1 MGPHLPVAK
10 PGVHRFD
17 ENYMNEENLPMPGTS
32 TDSPGDIR
40 AEEILA
46 ALDEDQRAVALATRG
61 PVCVIAG
68 AGTGKTRAIT
78 HRIAYAA
85 AIGTMDP
92 QKVLAITFTAR
103 AAGEMR
109 VRLRGLGVPMVAART
124 IHAAALKQ
132 LIYFWP
138 SVFGGKTPDLIT
150 TKSSFLGEAI
160 NRAGLSDTLRATSRE
175 LMRDIASEI
184 EWAKVSEVA
193 PEDFL
198 LEIEQRVQKPRINAE
213 QLAKVYMA
221 YESVKKQELAIDFE
235 DVLLLTAAMIEE
247 ERDVRERVQDQ
258 YRYFT
263 IDEYQ
268 DISPIQQRLIN
279 AWIGTR
285 QDICVVGD
293 PAQTIYSFA
302 GATPIF
308 LNSFTKKYPE
318 AEVIRLSTGY
328 RSTPEITFA
337 ANALLRHGAM
347 GQELVAI
354 NSHGKKPSVDAY
366 SDESAEIAGVL
377 AQITDLLKTGTQAQE
392 IAILARTNNQLKGIE
407 REMNRLGLPYQLRN
421 TERFFDRQDVRDFL
435 KVVRQASVIPTEG
448 VHWFDEMRTLSQP
461 FLTGESIDG
470 IAALLHLARELD
482 ADPSFSP
489 KTLRSYIREVEDR
502 VQQNNPPTMPVVT
515 LATLHAAKGLE
526 WERVFLIGA
535 SEGILP
541 LENGA
546 TGQSDAVINEERRLF
561 YVGMTRAK
569 VDLHISHRQNPSRF
583 LHESGLLA

>member
-1 MGPHLPVAK
+1 VAIE
-10 PGVHRFD
+10 D
-17 ENYMNEENLPMPGTS
+17 
-32 TDSPGDIR
+32 
-40 AEEILA
+40 EILT
-46 ALDEDQRAVALATRG
+46 ALDPDQRAVALATRG

-92 QKVLAITFTAR
+92 QKVLALTFTAK

-109 VRLRGLGVPMVAART
+109 ARLRTLGVPTVAART
-124 IHAAALKQ
+124 IHSAALKQ
-132 LIYFWP
+132 LLYFWP
-138 SVFGGKTPDLIT
+138 SVFGGRTPDLIT
-150 TKSSFLGEAI
+150 TKTGFLTEAI
-160 NRAGLSDTLRATSRE
+160 NRAGLSESVRATNRD

-184 EWAKVSEVA
+184 EWAKVSQVA
-193 PEDFL
+193 PSDYID
-198 LEIEQRVQKPRINAE
+198 EISKRMQKPRVPAE
-213 QLAKVYMA
+213 QMVQIYTA

-235 DVLLLTAAMIEE
+235 DVLLLCAAMLEE
-247 ERDVRERVQDQ
+247 EREVRERVQDQ

-268 DISPIQQRLIN
+268 DISPVQQRLIN
-279 AWIGTR
+279 AWLGKR
-285 QDICVVGD
+285 NDICVVGD

-308 LNSFTKKYPE
+308 LNTFTQRFPD

-347 GQELVAI
+347 GQELVAQ
-354 NSHGKKPSVDAY
+354 NEHGTQPSVVGY
-366 SDESAEIAGVL
+366 SDEAAEVDGVL
-377 AQITDLLKTGTQAQE
+377 AEISTLLNSGTAPHE
-392 IAILARTNNQLKGIE
+392 VAILARTNSQLKSVE
-407 REMNRLGLPYQLRN
+407 RAMQKVNLPYQVRS
-421 TERFFDRQDVRDFL
+421 TERFFDRKEVRDFL
-435 KVVRQASVIPTEG
+435 SQVRKASVIPAEG
-448 VHWFDEMRTLSQP
+448 QGWIDELRSLAQP
-461 FLTGESIDG
+461 YLTGEEIDG

-482 ADPSFSP
+482 SDENFSP
-489 KTLRSYIREVEDR
+489 KTLRGYLREVEDR

-535 SEGILP
+535 SEGQLP
-541 LENGA
+541 VA
-546 TGQSDAVINEERRLF
+546 DASIDEERRLF
-561 YVGMTRAK
+561 YVGITRAK
-569 VDLHISHRQNPSRF
+569 ADLHISYRKIPSPF
-583 LHESGLLA
+583 LCESGLISHS

>member
-1 MGPHLPVAK
+1 MALDP
-10 PGVHRFD
+10 D
-17 ENYMNEENLPMPGTS
+17 
-32 TDSPGDIR
+32 
-40 AEEILA
+40 EILG

-92 QKVLAITFTAR
+92 QKVLALTFTAR

-109 VRLRGLGVPMVAART
+109 ARLRSLGVPTVAART
-124 IHAAALKQ
+124 LHSAALKQ
-132 LIYFWP
+132 LLFFWP
-138 SVFGGKTPDLIT
+138 TVFGGRTPDLIT
-150 TKSSFLGEAI
+150 SKSGFITEAI
-160 NRAGLSDTLRATSRE
+160 RRAGLSSSLSITNRE

-198 LEIEQRVQKPRINAE
+198 NEIAQRVTKPRVNAE
-213 QLAKVYMA
+213 QLVQLYVA
-221 YESVKKQELAIDFE
+221 YESIKKQELAIDFE
-235 DVLLLTAAMIEE
+235 DVLLLCAAMVEE
-247 ERDVRERVQDQ
+247 EREVRERIQNQ

-268 DISPIQQRLIN
+268 DVSPVQQRLIN
-279 AWIGTR
+279 AWLGTR
-285 QDICVVGD
+285 NDICVVGD

-302 GATPIF
+302 GATPVF
-308 LNSFTKKYPE
+308 LNTFTQRFPD

-337 ANALLRHGAM
+337 ANSLLRSGSM
-347 GQELVAI
+347 GQELTAI
-354 NSHGKKPSVDAY
+354 NSHGSKPLVQGFK
-366 SDESAEIAGVL
+366 DESAEIAGVSRE
-377 AQITDLLKTGTQAQE
+377 INELLSAGTEPQE
-392 IAILARTNNQLKGIE
+392 IAILARTNNQLKAME
-407 REMNRLGLPYQLRN
+407 REFNREAIPYQVRN
-421 TERFFDRQDVRDFL
+421 TERFFDRTDVREFL
-435 KVVRQASVIPTEG
+435 KHVRQASVIPSEG
-448 VHWFDEMRTLSQP
+448 SEWIDELRSIAQP

-470 IAALLHLARELD
+470 IAALLHLGRELD
-482 ADPSFSP
+482 ADPQFQP
-489 KTLRSYIREVEDR
+489 KSLRGYLREVEDR
-502 VQQNNPPTMPVVT
+502 VSQNNPPTMPVIT

-541 LENGA
+541 LTNSSTLTDSMLA
-546 TGQSDAVINEERRLF
+546 EERRLF

-569 VDLHISHRQNPSRF
+569 ADLHISYRGEPSRF
-583 LHESGLLA
+583 IRESALGASSIPTI

>member
-1 MGPHLPVAK
+1 MALDP
-10 PGVHRFD
+10 D
-17 ENYMNEENLPMPGTS
+17 
-32 TDSPGDIR
+32 
-40 AEEILA
+40 EILG
-46 ALDEDQRAVALATRG
+46 ALDDDQRAVALATRG

-92 QKVLAITFTAR
+92 QKVLALTFTAR

-109 VRLRGLGVPMVAART
+109 ARLRSLGVPTVAART
-124 IHAAALKQ
+124 LHSAALKQ
-132 LIYFWP
+132 LLFFWP
-138 SVFGGKTPDLIT
+138 TVFGGRTPDLIT
-150 TKSSFLGEAI
+150 SKSGFITEAI
-160 NRAGLSDTLRATSRE
+160 RRAGLSSSLSITNRE

-198 LEIEQRVQKPRINAE
+198 NEIAQRVTKPRVNAE
-213 QLAKVYMA
+213 QLVQLYVA
-221 YESVKKQELAIDFE
+221 YESIKKQELAIDFE
-235 DVLLLTAAMIEE
+235 DVLLLCAAMVEE
-247 ERDVRERVQDQ
+247 EREVRERIQNQ

-268 DISPIQQRLIN
+268 DVSPVQQRLIN
-279 AWIGTR
+279 AWLGTR
-285 QDICVVGD
+285 NDICVVGD

-302 GATPIF
+302 GATPVF
-308 LNSFTKKYPE
+308 LNTFTQRFPD

-337 ANALLRHGAM
+337 ANSLLRSGSM
-347 GQELVAI
+347 GQELTAI
-354 NSHGKKPSVDAY
+354 NEHGSKPLVQGFK
-366 SDESAEIAGVL
+366 DESAEIAGVSREINELL
-377 AQITDLLKTGTQAQE
+377 AAGTEPQE
-392 IAILARTNNQLKGIE
+392 IAILARTNNQLKAME
-407 REMNRLGLPYQLRN
+407 REFNREAIPYQVRN
-421 TERFFDRQDVRDFL
+421 TERFFDRTDVREFL
-435 KVVRQASVIPTEG
+435 KHVRQASVIPSEG
-448 VHWFDEMRTLSQP
+448 SEWIDELRSIAQP

-470 IAALLHLARELD
+470 IAALLHLGRELD
-482 ADPSFSP
+482 GDPQFQP
-489 KTLRSYIREVEDR
+489 KSLRGYLREVEDR
-502 VQQNNPPTMPVVT
+502 VSQNNPPTMPVIT

-541 LENGA
+541 LTNSS
-546 TGQSDAVINEERRLF
+546 TLTDAMLAEERRLF

-569 VDLHISHRQNPSRF
+569 ADLHISYRGEPSRF
-583 LHESGLLA
+583 IREAALSASSLPAS